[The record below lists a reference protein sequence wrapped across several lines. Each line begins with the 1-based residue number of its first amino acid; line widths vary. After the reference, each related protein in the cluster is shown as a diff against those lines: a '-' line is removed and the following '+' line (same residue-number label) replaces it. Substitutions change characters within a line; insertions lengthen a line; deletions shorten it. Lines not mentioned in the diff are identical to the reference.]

1 MKATLDDTSFGQ
13 QTDACS
19 EWFESALRGDEAAA
33 TRLYQHCVPLLR
45 GWLATRLSETQA
57 ADLAHDA
64 LVHAFRKHAQFRAGT
79 VFMPWL
85 RTLAW
90 HMALNQIRDDAREQS
105 RIIAWVDQQR
115 LQEVHAEDESE
126 RRFAAMDRCLF
137 TLPEAQ
143 RHLLHLH
150 YAEKQTSQAIAQS
163 QGRKRS
169 AVAVS
174 IHRICQRMRH
184 DLSSMEAENDHL
196 VTNEHSLAKPAL

>member
-64 LVHAFRKHAQFRAGT
+64 MVHAFRKHTLFRSGT
-79 VFMPWL
+79 VFIPWL

-90 HMALNQIRDDAREQS
+90 HMALNQTRNDAREQS

-115 LQEVHAEDESE
+115 LQEAHAEGESE

-150 YAEKQTSQAIAQS
+150 YAEKQTSQAIAES
-163 QGRKRS
+163 QGRTRS
-169 AVAVS
+169 AIAVS
-174 IHRICQRMRH
+174 IHRICQKMRR
-184 DLSSMEAENDHL
+184 DLSVMEADDDHL
-196 VTNEHSLAKPAL
+196 VMNEQ